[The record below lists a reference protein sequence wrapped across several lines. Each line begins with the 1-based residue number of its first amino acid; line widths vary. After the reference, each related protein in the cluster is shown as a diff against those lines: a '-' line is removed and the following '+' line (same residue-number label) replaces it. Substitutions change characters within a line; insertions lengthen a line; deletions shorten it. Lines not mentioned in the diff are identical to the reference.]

1 MKRHPVVA
9 GRFYPNDPRELQSQL
24 DLFLARGAE
33 PRDAFG
39 LIAPHAGYVYSGAIA
54 GETFAR
60 VNIPE
65 RVVLLGPN
73 HTGNGRPWAV
83 YSAGSWLTPLG
94 ECPIDEN
101 LAALILAECPGTQAD
116 EQAHR
121 FEHSLEV
128 QIPFVQRL
136 APQAQIVPICLGGG
150 TLAELLLLGKSLG
163 AILASYPRKTLIVA
177 SSDMTHYEPGEVA
190 EKKDRKAIEQI
201 LKLDAAELFGTVRA
215 DRISMCGVLPVTVM
229 LAAVREMG
237 ATKGTL
243 VHYGSSGDITHD
255 WTEVVGYAGVIIE

>member
-9 GRFYPNDPRELQSQL
+9 DGLSNARDCIPTGSLSCPGR
-24 DLFLARGAE
+24 E
-33 PRDAFG
+33 PRDA
-39 LIAPHAGYVYSGAIA
+39 LDSLLPCGYVYSGAIA

-73 HTGNGRPWAV
+73 HTGNGRSWAV

-101 LAALILAECPGTQAD
+101 LAALILVECPGTQAD

-177 SSDMTHYEPGEVA
+177 SSDMTHYEPGRLPK
-190 EKKDRKAIEQI
+190 KKDRK
-201 LKLDAAELFGTVRA
+201 LSNRF
-215 DRISMCGVLPVTVM
+215 
-229 LAAVREMG
+229 
-237 ATKGTL
+237 
-243 VHYGSSGDITHD
+243 
-255 WTEVVGYAGVIIE
+255 